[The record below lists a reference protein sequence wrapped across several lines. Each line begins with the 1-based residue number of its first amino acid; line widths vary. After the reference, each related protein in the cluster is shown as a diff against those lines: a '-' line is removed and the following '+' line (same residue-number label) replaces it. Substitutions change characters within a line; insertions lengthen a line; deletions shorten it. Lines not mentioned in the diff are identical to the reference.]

1 MPSRSKKNK
10 ARNNKVTQE
19 TTVEDGEDEVISLLR
34 QKHEIE
40 MEEMKIKQAKEE
52 LTVRMQRANVSTD
65 LLPGGATAGDSKAVS
80 DRPVPSAADG
90 GGEVKVIA
98 DALARNQE
106 QQSRLIATLQMP
118 KVELKTFTGDPLEFW
133 SFMRTFYTAVEA
145 NASDDSAKLTRL
157 LQYTAGDARK
167 AIQGCSMTRD
177 STEGYD
183 EAIRILR
190 RRFGSDEAISH
201 AWINKVS
208 EGSQIKANDCKGLQ
222 DLADDLQNCSSVLTS
237 IKMMNEIDHQ
247 KGLLHIVSRLPQFLQ
262 SRWQN

>member
-1 MPSRSKKNK
+1 M
-10 ARNNKVTQE
+10 
-19 TTVEDGEDEVISLLR
+19 I
-34 QKHEIE
+34 
-40 MEEMKIKQAKEE
+40 
-52 LTVRMQRANVSTD
+52 D
-65 LLPGGATAGDSKAVS
+65 LCTGAGG
-80 DRPVPSAADG
+80 G

-106 QQSRLIATLQMP
+106 QQSKLLIATLQMP

-133 SFMRTFYTAVEA
+133 SFMRTFYSAVEA

-237 IKMMNEIDHQ
+237 DQDDERIRPP
-247 KGLLHIVSRLPQFLQ
+247 KGPSSHSQSAATILCSQDCENWLQ
-262 SRWQN
+262 I